1 MTIVIVKPE
10 KAASPLRTRINEL
23 LHSIELDAGAKKKAE
38 KMIRNRT
45 EYFLDLY
52 DFSYGICKYDDEIG
66 IASDP
71 AFIASE
77 IVSAKANYDKRIKRL
92 NGKYKRFERVLSLLS
107 VEEAETFKLALFTFK
122 TIDEKVLKSIIK
134 KYLAEIEQLYPD
146 EEELYSYEGEEGA
159 KLLGLTKEKQQKRL
173 KRSTQ
178 LMRELC

>member
-10 KAASPLRTRINEL
+10 KASSPLRTRINEL

-38 KMIRNRT
+38 KMIRHRT
-45 EYFLDLY
+45 EYFSDLY
-52 DFSYGICKYDDEIG
+52 DFSYGICKYDDEMG
-66 IASDP
+66 ITSDP
-71 AFIASE
+71 AYIVSE
-77 IVSAKANYDKRIKRL
+77 IVSAKANYDKRIMRL
-92 NGKYKRFERVLSLLS
+92 NGKHKRFERVMGLLS
-107 VEEAETFKLALFTFK
+107 TEEEEAFRLALFTPK
-122 TIDEKVLKSIIK
+122 EIDVKVLKSIIK
-134 KYLAEIEQLYPD
+134 KHLVEIEQIYPD